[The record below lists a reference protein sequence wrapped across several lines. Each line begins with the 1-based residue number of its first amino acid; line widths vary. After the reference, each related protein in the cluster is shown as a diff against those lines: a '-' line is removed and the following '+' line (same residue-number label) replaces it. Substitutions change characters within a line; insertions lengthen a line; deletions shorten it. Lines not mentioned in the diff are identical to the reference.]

1 MSTQLKLRRDT
12 ATGLAA
18 TTPTEAEPGYDQT
31 NKRLIVGDG
40 VMPGGVPHGS
50 FADIQAQ
57 RFTFGE
63 AILSGST
70 YAVTL
75 TPPLTTYEPGVGLLI
90 RPNNGNSGAVT
101 INVNGLGPLPLR
113 KLSDGSLVN
122 LEPADLRAN
131 RLYPIACD
139 GGVFQLVGGSSGIS
153 PGSVG
158 TAQIANGA
166 VTAAKLA
173 SNSVGAGAIAA
184 SAVRTSEIFWGSGS
198 VSASG
203 RRNVML
209 PSGEYGMYPRSAS
222 NSGNDGEGG
231 NVVMSRSPA
240 ALSTWIGF
248 TSGAGGAA
256 TQRYVRSSPPYD
268 LGDGEIA
275 GTIFLA
281 VDSAGEVLASYSAD
295 TPPWIN
301 NGPHDPRAHYV
312 SMTGRKFRLP
322 SKRLN
327 VLAALRNGQINASTA
342 EWRLRQA
349 IDGEPDDVGRLRRGE
364 LSIDELLA
372 SSAGEEVAAT
382 HLLEIDHAY
391 KNRDMALLP
400 HPFGELPAGATV
412 VLLDPLCD
420 IVCSLLEAQDEGED
434 LCGLFHRGLIR
445 PDNEALEGRHG
456 PAGVRQVRVRI

>member
-1 MSTQLKLRRDT
+1 MSIQLKLRRDT
-12 ATGLAA
+12 ATDLAA
-18 TTPTEAEPGYDQT
+18 TTPAEAEPGYDQT

-75 TPPLTTYEPGVGLLI
+75 TPPLPAYAPGVGLLI
-90 RPNNGNSGAVT
+90 RPNVSNPGAVN
-101 INVNGLGPLPLR
+101 INVNGRGPIPLG
-113 KLSDGSLVN
+113 KLSGGSLVS
-122 LEPADLRAN
+122 LDSGDLVAG

-139 GGVFQLVGGSSGIS
+139 GGVFQLVGGASGIS

-198 VSASG
+198 VSTWRSA
-203 RRNVML
+203 NLIL
-209 PSGEYGMYPRSAS
+209 PGGEYGMYPRVSSEQDTEGTARVLIAFNRTTLAS
-222 NSGNDGEGG
+222 RIAFESDRGG
-231 NVVMSRSPA
+231 S
-240 ALSTWIGF
+240 
-248 TSGAGGAA
+248 A

-322 SKRLN
+322 RKRRN
-327 VLAALRNGQINASTA
+327 VLADLRNGQINASTA

-382 HLLEIDHAY
+382 HLFEIDHAY

>member
-184 SAVRTSEIFWGSGS
+184 SAVRTSEIFWGSGM
-198 VSASG
+198 VSSSRG
-203 RRNVML
+203 GNVVL
-209 PSGEYGMYPRSAS
+209 PGGEYGMYPRVTGFGGSEG
-222 NSGNDGEGG
+222 SGVKLLVGG
-231 NVVMSRSPA
+231 SGAPNA
-240 ALSTWIGF
+240 WIGF
-248 TSGAGGAA
+248 ESDRGGSAW
-256 TQRYVRSSPPYD
+256 QRFVRSSPPYD

-342 EWRLRQA
+342 EWRLRQE

-364 LSIDELLA
+364 LSIDELLT
-372 SSAGEEVAAT
+372 SSAGEEVAAA
-382 HLLEIDHAY
+382 HLVEIDHAY